1 MSQSDDGNGKEDG
14 RKLKKDWDNRIAH
27 RLKIQ
32 MTNLEDEEKQDLLKD
47 TQIKQA
53 LMKMMNKKLK
63 DNKLGERHRNSR
75 RNIVERV

>member
-1 MSQSDDGNGKEDG
+1 MSHSDDGIGKEDG
-14 RKLKKDWDNRIAH
+14 RKSKKDWDNRIAH

-32 MTNLEDEEKQDLLKD
+32 MTNLEEEEKQDQMKD

-63 DNKLGERHRNSR
+63 ENKLGERH
-75 RNIVERV
+75 IVERV